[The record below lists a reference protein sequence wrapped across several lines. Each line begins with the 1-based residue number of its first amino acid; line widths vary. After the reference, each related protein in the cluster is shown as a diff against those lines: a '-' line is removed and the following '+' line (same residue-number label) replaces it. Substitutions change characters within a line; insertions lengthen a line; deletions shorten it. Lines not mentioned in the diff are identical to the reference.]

1 MIVEDVEFF
10 IGSDEMSTS
19 ERRLRLSILEKR
31 VTEVWL
37 RWVGGCIG
45 QRMLRKG

>member
-10 IGSDEMSTS
+10 IGSNDMSIS
-19 ERRLRLSILEKR
+19 ERQLRLSILEKR
-31 VTEVWL
+31 VTEVKL

-45 QRMLRKG
+45 QRMLRKR